1 MTRPRTALALTLA
14 AQGLT
19 STEIAAELGATP
31 EAVRQALRRAGVRR
45 PAGRPPGSATD
56 GPVSHHSRRGRA
68 LLATLGTY
76 AGEAGIE
83 PEAWL
88 EAARVEV
95 MARRKSNRTDRRK
108 DRTP

>member
-1 MTRPRTALALTLA
+1 MTRLDLPRALALA
-14 AQGLT
+14 AAGRR
-19 STEIAAELGATP
+19 SPEIAAELGATP

-88 EAARVEV
+88 EVARVEV
-95 MARRKSNRTDRRK
+95 MARRQAPRRK
-108 DRTP
+108 GRAP